1 MEWSCERIGGHAER
15 TLALGLCRNRGQLV
29 ELAADAILEAVS
41 LRVAETQLEARNQPG
56 NGFRHAF
63 KRLRGHFTRVLE
75 GAPRHKHE

>member
-1 MEWSCERIGGHAER
+1 MEWSCERIGAHAER
-15 TLALGLCRNRGQLV
+15 ALAFRLGCNGRQLA
-29 ELAADAILEAVS
+29 ELAADAILEAMS
-41 LRVAETQLEARNQPG
+41 FSVAETQFEARNQPG